1 MAQLITTK
9 FAGETNSRGP
19 RIIVKSWLGR
29 TTFSYDH
36 ALGTGENH
44 AAAVREHIKHIT
56 KEAAKRGHEV
66 DYKIVGDNADYWYWL
81 GCNEKGDG
89 YGCVVV

>member
-9 FAGETNSRGP
+9 FAAPTNSRGA
-19 RIIVKSWLGR
+19 RIIVKSWLGS
-29 TTFSYDH
+29 TTFSYDY
-36 ALGTGENH
+36 GMETGENH

-56 KEAAKRGHEV
+56 EVAAERGHEV
-66 DYKIVGDNADYWYWL
+66 DYKIVGDNAEYWYWL
-81 GCNEKGDG
+81 GCNSNGDG